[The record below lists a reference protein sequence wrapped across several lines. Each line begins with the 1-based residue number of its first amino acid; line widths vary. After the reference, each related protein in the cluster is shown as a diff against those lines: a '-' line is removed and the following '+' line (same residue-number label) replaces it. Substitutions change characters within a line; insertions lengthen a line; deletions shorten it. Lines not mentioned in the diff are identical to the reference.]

1 MDVNLMKDTI
11 VKVLQLALS
20 PNKNLSPQYIA
31 DAIIF
36 ELNYAKNS
44 KDMMKDEL
52 KGQLQVTVDALEV
65 EANLD
70 MNQLNED
77 EKLLRNFVHGKLE
90 AYKEIKDLI
99 EQA

>member
-1 MDVNLMKDTI
+1 MKETI
-11 VKVLQLALS
+11 VKVLQLAMS
-20 PNKNLSPQYIA
+20 SNKDLSPQYIA

-36 ELNYAKNS
+36 ELDYLKNS
-44 KDMMKDEL
+44 KDLMKDEL
-52 KGQLQVTVDALEV
+52 KGQLQITVDSLQV